1 LLILCYLH
9 GSSNRQKS
17 IFDRCFLPF
26 VRPAAHGRKYG
37 TCVVEHAKGMT
48 MTALNTPQACTPIGD
63 RNILFVMAIDAEYG
77 PHLQARITP
86 LMTGV
91 GPVEAALA
99 MAVTLDRMAQA
110 GTLPDLVVSL
120 GSAGSRVGMLGE
132 VYQVASVSWR
142 DMDASRLGFTK
153 GVTPLIDHPVDIPL
167 VTPLE
172 IRALRLS
179 TGANVVGGEEYAAI
193 DADMVDMETFAIAR
207 ACQRFGVPLMGL
219 RGISDGPGELND
231 MLGWT
236 QLLSLID
243 EKLAV
248 AVDALGEAL

>member
-1 LLILCYLH
+1 MLAAYMT
-9 GSSNRQKS
+9 SSLRM
-17 IFDRCFLPF
+17 L
-26 VRPAAHGRKYG
+26 
-37 TCVVEHAKGMT
+37 M
-48 MTALNTPQACTPIGD
+48 
-63 RNILFVMAIDAEYG
+63 
-77 PHLQARITP
+77 P
-86 LMTGV
+86 LMMAME
-91 GPVEAALA
+91 PNPPPPAALA

-179 TGANVVGGEEYAAI
+179 TG
-193 DADMVDMETFAIAR
+193 
-207 ACQRFGVPLMGL
+207 
-219 RGISDGPGELND
+219 
-231 MLGWT
+231 
-236 QLLSLID
+236 
-243 EKLAV
+243 
-248 AVDALGEAL
+248 

>member
-1 LLILCYLH
+1 
-9 GSSNRQKS
+9 
-17 IFDRCFLPF
+17 
-26 VRPAAHGRKYG
+26 
-37 TCVVEHAKGMT
+37 
-48 MTALNTPQACTPIGD
+48 MTATCGMMGG
-63 RNILFVMAIDAEYG
+63 RRVLFVMAIDAEYG

-167 VTPLE
+167 ITPLE
-172 IRALRLS
+172 IRAMRLS

-207 ACQRFGVPLMGL
+207 ACQRFDVPLMGL